1 MKAWW
6 QIAAAFL
13 LAATPVLADDPQP
26 NGEAPQTR
34 SEAAPEAKA
43 EEAPVADAEKG
54 DAEKA
59 DAEKRDGEAKRD
71 AEKNDDWIRRLFG
84 RQGYG
89 RYQKNN
95 DAIRDVFKAAMQQ
108 ARKSTAAIVSDGDLV
123 SLGTIVDP
131 DGLIVAKASELKGDL
146 VARLSDGKAYPA
158 RIVATD
164 LGSDVAMLKVD
175 ASDLP
180 VADWADQVPE
190 VGTWLATAGLEER
203 PLALGVVSVAP
214 RDLPAPNAVLG
225 VYLDEDPA
233 GVRINRVVPDSGAEE
248 AGILVN
254 DVVQAVNGET
264 VKNREELMTRVK
276 QFRAGDRVLVKLKR
290 GDESILVGAVLKYA
304 SQVDP
309 DDRKEFQNTLGGRL
323 SDRRGGFSDVLQHDT
338 VLQPQFCGGP
348 IVDLDGKVVGINICR
363 AGRVESYALTSVA
376 VRDLL
381 AAMKAGENSSDAAS
395 VLRKA
400 EIERL
405 TKIVDDHLAALRE
418 ERAKREAAS
427 NEANEALAEA
437 EKKLADVQAVAPPVE
452 ADVEAAKKDVE
463 EAKGR
468 AKSAEKSLTNIDA
481 SIKTTEREGE
491 KLNEELSGLTKS

>member
-6 QIAAAFL
+6 QIAAAIL

-26 NGEAPQTR
+26 KSDAPQAQ
-34 SEAAPEAKA
+34 SETAPEAKSEDAPAA
-43 EEAPVADAEKG
+43 EADKADDAE
-54 DAEKA
+54 
-59 DAEKRDGEAKRD
+59 AKQD
-71 AEKNDDWIRRLFG
+71 EGKDDDWVRRLFG

-123 SLGTIVDP
+123 SLGAIVDP
-131 DGLIVAKASELKGDL
+131 EGLIVAKASELKGDL
-146 VARLSDGKAYPA
+146 VCRLSDGKVYPA

-180 VADWADQVPE
+180 AVEWADQVPE

-225 VYLDEDPA
+225 VFLDEDPA
-233 GVRINRVVPDSGAEE
+233 GVRINRVLPESGAEE

-264 VKNREELMTRVK
+264 VKNREELIGRVK
-276 QFRAGDRVLVKLKR
+276 QFRAGDRVLVKIKR
-290 GDESILVGAVLKYA
+290 GEESILVGAVLKYA

-309 DDRKEFQNTLGGRL
+309 DDRKEFQNSLGGRL
-323 SDRRGGFSDVLQHDT
+323 SDRRGGFSGVLQHDT

-381 AAMKAGENSSDAAS
+381 AAMKAGENSSNAAS
-395 VLRKA
+395 ELRKA
-400 EIERL
+400 EVERL
-405 TKIVDDHLAALRE
+405 TKVVDEHLAVQRE
-418 ERAKREAAS
+418 ERTRRETAS
-427 NEANEALAEA
+427 NEAKQALADA
-437 EKKLADVQAVAPPVE
+437 EKKLADAQAVAPPVE
-452 ADVEAAKKDVE
+452 SDVEAAKKAVE

-468 AKSAEKSLTNIDA
+468 VKSAEKSLANIDA
-481 SIKTTEREGE
+481 SIKTTEREAE
-491 KLNEELSGLTKS
+491 KLDAELSGLTKS

>member
-26 NGEAPQTR
+26 NGEAPQTQNDASKAQ
-34 SEAAPEAKA
+34 SEAPAEAVTEASDAKQA
-43 EEAPVADAEKG
+43 E
-54 DAEKA
+54 
-59 DAEKRDGEAKRD
+59 DGEAPK
-71 AEKNDDWIRRLFG
+71 EKNDDWVRRLFG

-108 ARKSTAAIVSDGDLV
+108 ARKSTAAIVSDGDLI
-123 SLGTIVDP
+123 SLGAIVDP
-131 DGLIVAKASELKGDL
+131 EGLVVTKASELKGDL
-146 VARLSDGKAYPA
+146 VCRLSDGAEYPA

-164 LGSDVAMLKVD
+164 LGSDVAMLKID

-180 VADWADQVPE
+180 TVEWADQVPE
-190 VGTWLATAGLEER
+190 VGTWLATAGVEER

-225 VYLDEDPA
+225 VFLDEDPA
-233 GVRINRVVPDSGAEE
+233 GVRINRVLPESGAEE

-254 DVVQAVNGET
+254 DVVQAVNGEA
-264 VKNREELMTRVK
+264 VKNREELIGRVK
-276 QFRAGDRVLVKLKR
+276 QFSAGDRVLVKIKR
-290 GDESILVGAVLKYA
+290 GEESILVGAVLKYA

-309 DDRKEFQNTLGGRL
+309 DDRKEFQNSLGGRL

-348 IVDLDGKVVGINICR
+348 IVDLEGKVVGINICR

-381 AAMKAGENSSDAAS
+381 AAMKAGENSSSAAAA
-395 VLRKA
+395 LRKA
-400 EIERL
+400 EVERL
-405 TKIVDDHLAALRE
+405 AKIVDDHLKVLQEGRS
-418 ERAKREAAS
+418 KREAAS
-427 NEANEALAEA
+427 NEAKQALAEA

-452 ADVEAAKKDVE
+452 SDVEAAKKNLE

-468 AKSAEKSLTNIDA
+468 AKAAEKSLASMDA
-481 SIKTTEREGE
+481 SIKTTEREAE
-491 KLNEELSGLTKS
+491 KLQDELTGLTKS